1 MNSLIIGVAIII
13 ALYVAVR
20 LGSPPVSSGRG
31 RLSWAGR
38 SAPNSWLA
46 GHGRVSGGHEE
57 AAN

>member
-20 LGSPPVSSGRG
+20 LGSPPVSPAAAGCQDRR
-31 RLSWAGR
+31 RLMARRRMGE
-38 SAPNSWLA
+38 SA
-46 GHGRVSGGHEE
+46 VDTEE